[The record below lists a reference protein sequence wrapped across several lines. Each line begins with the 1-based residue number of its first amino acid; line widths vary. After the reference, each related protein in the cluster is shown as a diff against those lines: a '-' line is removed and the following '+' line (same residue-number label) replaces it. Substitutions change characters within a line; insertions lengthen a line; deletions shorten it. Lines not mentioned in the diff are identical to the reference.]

1 MCDGRRRSNG
11 RVQSGVSDV
20 ESVLAFCLL
29 RDSMSVIMAGVTNT
43 SAQQHAHVPTY
54 MSYLQYNRHLC
65 YVSTLKIRLMSRLK
79 KQTGV
84 FKLSLW

>member
-43 SAQQHAHVPTY
+43 IVHNNMPMYQHICHTYSITDTCAMSAH
-54 MSYLQYNRHLC
+54 
-65 YVSTLKIRLMSRLK
+65 
-79 KQTGV
+79 
-84 FKLSLW
+84 